1 MPDGRSKERY
11 RRIVLNTLAGLT
23 GRGVSIL
30 VNLLTVP
37 LALTYLGKE
46 QYGLFAAITSLLT
59 WVTLFDFGIVNGLVN
74 SISEAYG
81 KNDRAAAASYVS
93 TAFFLLIAIVILI
106 ALVFILTVPVVPWDT
121 VFAVRDAFD
130 DTLVRWSVIAAVVAV
145 LIRMPLSVVPQ
156 IYKGYQKTYVASAF
170 LIIGSLTT
178 LGSLWLAIRFGA
190 TLPVLIF
197 VLGVA
202 SSVALSLNLLYT
214 TKVEMPWL
222 RLRLSL
228 FSRQA
233 IRRLLNT
240 SAPLFLFQ
248 IGALLVNQTQLIIL
262 AHEADLTTVTD
273 YSILMRLYTALGSLL
288 TMATSPFAP
297 SFREAFVRGDHAW
310 VRSGFRRMML
320 LRMSLAALA
329 ASLLVA
335 IGNWILR
342 FWLRQTEVN
351 FGIEIWVAVG
361 VMIVSA
367 AWSTGFSDL
376 LTIMDHIWIQV
387 GLVVINGI
395 VTVLLTLWL
404 SPLMGVLG
412 AIIAISFVA
421 VAMLSWL
428 SPILA
433 RSILQR

>member
-1 MPDGRSKERY
+1 
-11 RRIVLNTLAGLT
+11 
-23 GRGVSIL
+23 
-30 VNLLTVP
+30 
-37 LALTYLGKE
+37 
-46 QYGLFAAITSLLT
+46 
-59 WVTLFDFGIVNGLVN
+59 
-74 SISEAYG
+74 
-81 KNDRAAAASYVS
+81 
-93 TAFFLLIAIVILI
+93 
-106 ALVFILTVPVVPWDT
+106 
-121 VFAVRDAFD
+121 
-130 DTLVRWSVIAAVVAV
+130 
-145 LIRMPLSVVPQ
+145 
-156 IYKGYQKTYVASAF
+156 
-170 LIIGSLTT
+170 
-178 LGSLWLAIRFGA
+178 
-190 TLPVLIF
+190 
-197 VLGVA
+197 
-202 SSVALSLNLLYT
+202 
-214 TKVEMPWL
+214 
-222 RLRLSL
+222 
-228 FSRQA
+228 
-233 IRRLLNT
+233 
-240 SAPLFLFQ
+240 
-248 IGALLVNQTQLIIL
+248 
-262 AHEADLTTVTD
+262 VTD